1 MNQGLECRRLSFTRP
16 LPDGGEKT
24 ILYHLDA
31 TFFAGQLAHIS
42 GTTGAG
48 KSTLLHLLAGLLR
61 PTEGEVL
68 AEGQPVSRWVAAH
81 RDLWRR
87 KVGIVFQSDRLIGDL
102 SALENVFLPLLP
114 RGYRMPDCRAL
125 AIETLGRLKAS
136 GLSAEKVSRLSGGER
151 QRVAIARALV
161 TKPSI
166 LLADEPTAHQD
177 RKSAMAVIET
187 FRAAAT
193 AGAVVIVTAHDER
206 LSAPSITPHRYRLES
221 GRLRIAE

>member
-1 MNQGLECRRLSFTRP
+1 MRQGLECRRLSFTRP

-61 PTEGEVL
+61 PTEGEVF

-81 RDLWRR
+81 RDFWRR

-151 QRVAIARALV
+151 QRVAVCRALL
-161 TKPSI
+161 TSPKL
-166 LLADEPTAHQD
+166 LLADEPTGNLDPASTGQVLDLLSDYANRTGATLVTVTHDHSLLD
-177 RKSAMAVIET
+177 RFDKVID
-187 FRAAAT
+187 FHSFGGGGKA
-193 AGAVVIVTAHDER
+193 
-206 LSAPSITPHRYRLES
+206 
-221 GRLRIAE
+221 